1 MPTKSE
7 AVLQALFA
15 VLNTGKPLG
24 SVLQRNSVLP
34 ERVPAAGIA
43 ILRDGEP
50 GEPEVLLSP
59 TLYIY
64 EHRADLELVVDLA
77 TPALRDAAF
86 DAWKTA
92 VGSVLASNR
101 SLGGLCDY
109 VQGEVPSPVD
119 IAGEGSDGM
128 KAATLGILL
137 TYQTSDPL
145 L

>member
-1 MPTKSE
+1 MPSKSE

-15 VLNTGKPLG
+15 ALNAGKPPG
-24 SVLQRNSVLP
+24 SVLLRNSVLP
-34 ERVPAAGIA
+34 ERVPVAGIA

-50 GEPEVLLSP
+50 GDPEVLLSP

-86 DAWKTA
+86 DSWKTA
-92 VGSVLASNR
+92 VGSVLTSNR

-109 VQGEVPSPVD
+109 VQGEAPSPVD
-119 IAGEGSDGM
+119 LVEEGTDGM
-128 KAATLGILL
+128 KAAILGILL

>member
-7 AVLQALFA
+7 TVLQALFA
-15 VLNTGKPLG
+15 VLNTGKPPG
-24 SVLQRNSVLP
+24 SVLLRNSVLP

-92 VGSVLASNR
+92 VGAVLASNR

-109 VQGEVPSPVD
+109 VQGEAPSPVD

-128 KAATLGILL
+128 KAATLGIVL

-145 L
+145 F